1 MRRLIALLLVASSGW
16 LLFRTGVAFV
26 DFERI
31 DTGHVLDLA
40 MNLNFIVPAFGGV
53 LVLVGGL
60 IVLVGG
66 VGGAMLA
73 IIGGAAAAGFG
84 FYLEQP
90 VWNGSFR
97 FWENDLQLGVA
108 MLVLAAIASIL
119 GRD

>member
-1 MRRLIALLLVASSGW
+1 MRRLIALLLIASSGW
-16 LLFRTGVAFV
+16 LLFRTGVQFV
-26 DFERI
+26 DIKEIYAGRI
-31 DTGHVLDLA
+31 LDLV
-40 MNLNFIVPAFGGV
+40 MNLNFIVPAIAGV
-53 LVLVGGL
+53 LVLIGGVIAL
-60 IVLVGG
+60 AGG

-90 VWNGSFR
+90 VWNGSWR

-108 MLVLAAIASIL
+108 MLVLAAAASIL